1 MAGFSVCR
9 LFSFT
14 TNAVSFIIKVTDYL
28 ERTDRMTAKKKGFGR
43 LISWMFLMYFVILF
57 GERAQS
63 LFRAITQYGLFPSAF
78 DDFVNLTAIL
88 SLCATVAML
97 VIRCRSF
104 WKSLFSAAEADYCPL
119 SVTSGVILVSGM
131 LHTEFTIA
139 PIQFAA
145 YGMLIIAMILRSVE
159 LSGIAQN
166 RFSLWYSLGYL
177 TAFSMAIPVVYHSE
191 IESAVLFHV
200 IESAVMLLL
209 VLSFTL
215 MLRRLFLGKGE
226 NLLLWVPFIIM
237 AVGDA
242 VVLWMRWAE
251 EINSFVLIFA
261 CLSAVL
267 FIIGKVISG
276 IKR

>member
-78 DDFVNLTAIL
+78 DGFVNLTAIL

-145 YGMLIIAMILRSVE
+145 YGMLIIAMILRAVE

-191 IESAVLFHV
+191 IENAVLFHV

-209 VLSFTL
+209 VLFFTL
-215 MLRRLFLGKGE
+215 MLRRLFIGKGE
-226 NLLLWVPFIIM
+226 NLLLWAPFIIM
-237 AVGDA
+237 AVGDT
-242 VVLWMRWAE
+242 VVLWMRWTE

-261 CLSAVL
+261 CLSAML
-267 FIIGKVISG
+267 FIIGKVILG

>member
-1 MAGFSVCR
+1 
-9 LFSFT
+9 
-14 TNAVSFIIKVTDYL
+14 
-28 ERTDRMTAKKKGFGR
+28 
-43 LISWMFLMYFVILF
+43 
-57 GERAQS
+57 
-63 LFRAITQYGLFPSAF
+63 
-78 DDFVNLTAIL
+78 
-88 SLCATVAML
+88 
-97 VIRCRSF
+97 
-104 WKSLFSAAEADYCPL
+104 
-119 SVTSGVILVSGM
+119 VILVSGM

-145 YGMLIIAMILRSVE
+145 YGMLIIAMILRAVE

-215 MLRRLFLGKGE
+215 MLRRLFLAKGE
-226 NLLLWVPFIIM
+226 NLLLWAPFIIM
-237 AVGDA
+237 AVGDT
-242 VVLWMRWAE
+242 VVLWMRWTE

-261 CLSAVL
+261 CLSAML
-267 FIIGKVISG
+267 FIIGKVILG

>member
-1 MAGFSVCR
+1 MRDGSHALGALPQLLEIAVFRSRSGLLSAVR
-9 LFSFT
+9 HLGRDSRFG
-14 TNAVSFIIKVTDYL
+14 NAAHGIHH
-28 ERTDRMTAKKKGFGR
+28 
-43 LISWMFLMYFVILF
+43 
-57 GERAQS
+57 
-63 LFRAITQYGLFPSAF
+63 
-78 DDFVNLTAIL
+78 
-88 SLCATVAML
+88 
-97 VIRCRSF
+97 
-104 WKSLFSAAEADYCPL
+104 
-119 SVTSGVILVSGM
+119 VSGM

-145 YGMLIIAMILRSVE
+145 YGMLIIAMILRAVE
-159 LSGIAQN
+159 LSGDSQN

-191 IESAVLFHV
+191 IENAVLFHV

>member
-1 MAGFSVCR
+1 
-9 LFSFT
+9 
-14 TNAVSFIIKVTDYL
+14 
-28 ERTDRMTAKKKGFGR
+28 MTAKKKGFGR
-43 LISWMFLMYFVILF
+43 LISWMFLLYFVILF

-78 DDFVNLTAIL
+78 DGFVNLTAIL

-145 YGMLIIAMILRSVE
+145 YGMLIIAMILRTVE
-159 LSGIAQN
+159 LSGSAKN

-177 TAFSMAIPVVYHSE
+177 TAFSMAIPVLYHSV
-191 IESAVLFHV
+191 IESAALFHV

>member
-1 MAGFSVCR
+1 
-9 LFSFT
+9 
-14 TNAVSFIIKVTDYL
+14 
-28 ERTDRMTAKKKGFGR
+28 MTAKKKGFGR

-78 DDFVNLTAIL
+78 DGFVNLTAIL
-88 SLCATVAML
+88 SLCATVVML

-145 YGMLIIAMILRSVE
+145 YGMLIIAMILRTVQ
-159 LSGIAQN
+159 LSGDSQN

-215 MLRRLFLGKGE
+215 MLRRLFLAKGE
-226 NLLLWVPFIIM
+226 NLLLWAPFIIM
-237 AVGDA
+237 AVGDT